1 MRATSM
7 QELIFK
13 NGQAGI
19 TKASVS
25 VIFDNTDPHNC
36 PVGYENCRE
45 ITVSRQV
52 VIGGGGKNKY
62 FINGKTVLTKKV
74 IDLFCSIQMNV
85 NNPNF
90 LIMQGRI
97 TKVLNMKPMEV
108 GIVFFCVCVC
118 FVFRRPFH
126 GGLSM

>member
-1 MRATSM
+1 M

-13 NGQAGI
+13 NGQGGI
-19 TKASVS
+19 TKASVTI
-25 VIFDNTDPHNC
+25 VFDNTDPDNC
-36 PVGYENCRE
+36 PVGYENCKE

-52 VIGGGGKNKY
+52 CVGGGGKNKY
-62 FINGKTVLTKKV
+62 FINGRTVLNKKV
-74 IDLFCSIQMNV
+74 ADLFCSIQMNV

-108 GIVFFCVCVC
+108 SNSWCILTFASD
-118 FVFRRPFH
+118 FVSIDADLY
-126 GGLSM
+126 GLFYF